1 MSWVCAS
8 PTVNSGNYD
17 LINNVRGDEID
28 WNLGKIDK

>member
-8 PTVNSGNYD
+8 PTVNSGNY
-17 LINNVRGDEID
+17 VRGDEID